1 MMIDFNKVNAYLNKV
16 RKFSKGGVINHNN
29 KVTKP
34 RKKYYGRDLS
44 SEEVKIPSGW
54 DYVEDLSEVDRI
66 GVYNRYNP
74 SGTWLTE
81 MFSRKENSLKP
92 RPDNLIGTPEEEA
105 YHAAYLGLSQ
115 DLIKPTKARHPKGE
129 PDKYKDAEFVGTPR
143 EMDLRIQGVA
153 DTLNTGILSR
163 MPKEQYE
170 ALRKKQPLLPEQE
183 RMQKT
188 YRFGKEMLD
197 NPGKVM
203 QASETLSPMRQ
214 YSPHGDMYSGL
225 GAFGGEGVFSD
236 NAGGFGMMWN
246 DKTNTIHSWDHFDY
260 SLLERILGNMPNRR
274 KPLNTFRSKVR
285 SKEGS
290 VILNELL
297 KQQ

>member
-1 MMIDFNKVNAYLNKV
+1 MIDFEKVNSYLKGI
-16 RKFSKGGVINHNN
+16 KKYSKGGVINHNN

-44 SEEVKIPSGW
+44 SEEVKTPSGW
-54 DYVEDLSEVDRI
+54 NYVEDLPEVDRI

-74 SGTWLTE
+74 SGNWLTE
-81 MFSRKENSLKP
+81 LFIDKKRSLKP
-92 RPDNLIGTPEEEA
+92 RIGDLVGTPEEEA
-105 YHAAYLGLSQ
+105 YWALYLGLPQ
-115 DLIKPTKARHPKGE
+115 DLIKSTKTRHPKGE

-153 DTLNTGILSR
+153 DTLNTGISSR
-163 MPKEQYE
+163 MSKEQYE
-170 ALRKKQPLLPEQE
+170 VLRKKQPLLPEQSK
-183 RMQKT
+183 MQKT

-246 DKTNTIHSWDHFDY
+246 DKTNTIHSWDHYDY
-260 SLLERILGNMPNRR
+260 SAPQRWWANIPNRR
-274 KPLNTFRSKVR
+274 KPLEIRSEVKLDP
-285 SKEGS
+285 KKGS